1 MDPILINAVVFQG
14 SGFWI
19 AHCLEYNFVS
29 FAETRDELPH
39 VLMKCIVAQ
48 IKGDLEAG
56 HEPFFGFKP
65 APAKYWEMFE
75 EAKLQSQPIR
85 KSASVPERNRVE
97 AQLFPIAA

>member
-1 MDPILINAVVFQG
+1 MDPIVINAVVFQE
-14 SGFWI
+14 SGMWI
-19 AHCLEYNFVS
+19 AHCLEYDFVS
-29 FAETRDELPH
+29 FTEKRDELPH

-48 IKGDLEAG
+48 INADLEYG

-75 EAKLQSQPIR
+75 KAKLQSKPIC